1 MIIGKKRLC
10 YMYLISEK
18 GTPHAHSHIWIF
30 NVPNIEIRA
39 Y

>member
-1 MIIGKKRLC
+1 
-10 YMYLISEK
+10 MYLITEK

-39 Y
+39 YSI